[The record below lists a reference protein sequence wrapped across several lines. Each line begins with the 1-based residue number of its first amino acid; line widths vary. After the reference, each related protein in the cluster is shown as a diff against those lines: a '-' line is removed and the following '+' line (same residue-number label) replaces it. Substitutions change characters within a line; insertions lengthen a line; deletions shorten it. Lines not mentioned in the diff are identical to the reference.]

1 MTYGYKFHNTVL
13 LFIMILANKGY
24 NFFCSAYPSNH
35 SHETIITDDNDSN
48 MYKIQAERLL
58 DEYGNS
64 VLRLAYS
71 YLKNMSDAED
81 ILQETLIQ
89 FIKTMPFFETASHE
103 KAWILRVAINISKNK
118 IKYNKI
124 RSADELSENL
134 TANEKEDLAF
144 VWEAVKKLPFKYSE
158 VIHLFYH
165 EGYST
170 SQIADILSKNE
181 TTIRSLLYRGRI
193 KLKNVLKEVYDFE
206 E

>member
-71 YLKNMSDAED
+71 
-81 ILQETLIQ
+81 
-89 FIKTMPFFETASHE
+89 
-103 KAWILRVAINISKNK
+103 
-118 IKYNKI
+118 
-124 RSADELSENL
+124 
-134 TANEKEDLAF
+134 
-144 VWEAVKKLPFKYSE
+144 
-158 VIHLFYH
+158 
-165 EGYST
+165 
-170 SQIADILSKNE
+170 
-181 TTIRSLLYRGRI
+181 
-193 KLKNVLKEVYDFE
+193 
-206 E
+206 